1 MDTFIP
7 ALLLLSGGAFIHTRS
22 NVPELRPAS
31 DRADTIWRLLAKLAF
46 FLWLGLLAWGI
57 YMRPL
62 TEVALGFGLSLLFNL
77 LLASRGPRSI
87 WPGLSMGFCAAGLA
101 LGVYTVLG

>member
-31 DRADTIWRLLAKLAF
+31 DAADTIWKLLAGWPSSCGSAC
-46 FLWLGLLAWGI
+46 WCG
-57 YMRPL
+57 
-62 TEVALGFGLSLLFNL
+62 
-77 LLASRGPRSI
+77 ASTCGR
-87 WPGLSMGFCAAGLA
+87 
-101 LGVYTVLG
+101 